1 MKGRLR
7 QNIVKERRWGGGRE
21 GAVGHEGGV
30 KGLCVYNS
38 LVIVAYWKQQEELA
52 LSPQA

>member
-7 QNIVKERRWGGGRE
+7 QNIVKERRWGERV

-30 KGLCVYNS
+30 KGLCV
-38 LVIVAYWKQQEELA
+38 
-52 LSPQA
+52 